1 MRIRDGHAA
10 MNGDKTK
17 YDMPSNGLEIIADDG
32 RTLFGVWLAKD
43 GSLRVTAGHH
53 CRHAGKVFHDTFK
66 IKPIATN
73 LIELH
78 RDECKYLIELHR
90 DECK

>member
-1 MRIRDGHAA
+1 MRIRDAHATIS
-10 MNGDKTK
+10 GDKTE

-32 RTLFGVWLAKD
+32 RTLFGVSLAKD
-43 GSLRVTAGHH
+43 GALRVKAGHICQH
-53 CRHAGKVFHDTFK
+53 YGKFLDDTLK

-78 RDECKYLIELHR
+78 RDECK
-90 DECK
+90 

>member
-1 MRIRDGHAA
+1 MRIRDAYA
-10 MNGDKTK
+10 TISGDKTEHK
-17 YDMPSNGLEIIADDG
+17 MPSKGLEIIADDG

-53 CRHAGKVFHDTFK
+53 CRHAGKVFDDTFK
-66 IKPIATN
+66 IKPISTN

-78 RDECKYLIELHR
+78 RDECK
-90 DECK
+90 

>member
-1 MRIRDGHAA
+1 MRIRDAHA
-10 MNGDKTK
+10 MKIGDKTE

-32 RTLFGVWLAKD
+32 QPLFVVWLAKD
-43 GSLRVTAGHH
+43 GGLRVKPGHH
-53 CRHAGKVFHDTFK
+53 CRHDGKVFDDTFK

-78 RDECKYLIELHR
+78 RDECK
-90 DECK
+90 

>member
-1 MRIRDGHAA
+1 MKIRDAHAA
-10 MNGDKTK
+10 VSGDKTE

-32 RTLFGVWLAKD
+32 RTLFSVSLAKD
-43 GSLRVTAGHH
+43 GALRVKAGHICQH
-53 CRHAGKVFHDTFK
+53 YGKFLDDTLK

-78 RDECKYLIELHR
+78 RDECK
-90 DECK
+90 